1 MIMEEM
7 SACLGTS
14 TVRLDR
20 MTNVPRTCFVTWAL
34 PGHGKAIVSIV
45 RQEKMINYGTSVNAV
60 KGCANI

>member
-1 MIMEEM
+1 MIMEKM
-7 SACLGTS
+7 PAYLGTS

-20 MTNVPRTCFVTWAL
+20 MTNVPRTRFVTWAL